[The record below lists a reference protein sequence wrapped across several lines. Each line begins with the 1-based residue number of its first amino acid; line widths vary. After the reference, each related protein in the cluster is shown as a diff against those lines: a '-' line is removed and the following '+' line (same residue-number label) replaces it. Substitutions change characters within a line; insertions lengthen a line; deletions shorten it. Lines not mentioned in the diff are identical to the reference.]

1 MEGAKDMGQESELQ
15 RLERFVAK
23 LLTSFSELR
32 AEKAGLVRELG
43 EREQQVEELRSR
55 LATEEAERGE
65 IGQRV
70 GRLVE
75 QIEEWEKSL
84 DETAAVE
91 PLPASA
97 EDSSDTGEAVMDAYE
112 VEEEEEA
119 NIPESR
125 GDEEGRV
132 QHNLFSLTG
141 SQRF

>member
-1 MEGAKDMGQESELQ
+1 MGQESELQ

-32 AEKAGLVRELG
+32 AEKAKLVQQLD
-43 EREQQVEELRSR
+43 ERNRQIEELHSQ

-70 GRLVE
+70 GKLVE

-84 DETAAVE
+84 DEAAVAAE
-91 PLPASA
+91 PPAPA
-97 EDSSDTGEAVMDAYE
+97 EEFSEAEESEPEPELDEYE
-112 VEEEEEA
+112 VQEDLEELAAHSRGEEEV
-119 NIPESR
+119 
-125 GDEEGRV
+125 RV

-141 SQRF
+141 GQR